1 MTVTVTKR
9 EAQAMIDQARNRI
22 IERML
27 DRYDVQGAVDNARDR
42 IIAAFY
48 DLEQQRTRINA
59 VQHEQTSRRLT
70 TMDNRMRAL
79 EAEITVLTQMLSQ
92 SLNRQT
98 QIADQTR
105 RLTSNGNDSIA
116 ILQRAL
122 QQ

>member
-1 MTVTVTKR
+1 MNSNFRRRNMTVTVTKR

-79 EAEITVLTQMLSQ
+79 EAEIIGAHPDVIAVAQ
-92 SLNRQT
+92 SANANCRPNT
-98 QIADQTR
+98 SSDQ
-105 RLTSNGNDSIA
+105 
-116 ILQRAL
+116 QW
-122 QQ
+122 Q